1 MAVSTLFGCAKKII
15 QFSILVFLEAQ
26 EINLRGNLQ
35 GGKCDWYFIFLWE
48 LFPCYQKVLNP
59 LDPGGFFQNIST
71 PTPDDVFNWSSLV
84 NNAQFY

>member
-35 GGKCDWYFIFLWE
+35 GGKCD
-48 LFPCYQKVLNP
+48 
-59 LDPGGFFQNIST
+59 
-71 PTPDDVFNWSSLV
+71 
-84 NNAQFY
+84 